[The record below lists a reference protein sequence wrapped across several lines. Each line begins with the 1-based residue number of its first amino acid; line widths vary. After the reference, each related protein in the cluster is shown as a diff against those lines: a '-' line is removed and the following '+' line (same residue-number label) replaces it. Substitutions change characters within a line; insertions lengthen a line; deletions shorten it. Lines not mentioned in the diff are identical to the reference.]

1 MRLAL
6 TCVLTSIL
14 TILNTVAASAQ
25 SSGAVAAAR
34 SAASVG
40 VEWLGPHRQP
50 NPALD
55 VREPVWQGRG
65 AMLVEQEVAQ
75 RVIRSWWPAQIAD
88 AKADQMLDGFAAYLQ
103 TLAIERVF
111 DARYLRLAHSVES
124 RRYLGNH
131 VIWSFPPLRL
141 SRHAAVRGHPPSPEA
156 PARPSRYALV
166 FAGLERWLGAP
177 ALQGAMFQV
186 AQLPDD
192 RLSAETIVKTMSD
205 AAGQDLSWA
214 FEAAATGDV
223 NYAVAGLFS
232 ADASGCAA
240 PCVETTVNVT
250 REGDGVFA
258 GRSGS
263 RTSDFESGDALSLT
277 VSFADGTQSS
287 VRWDGRD
294 AFRTFRFR
302 GPSPAT
308 AAHLDPDQLVTLD
321 RNRLDNA
328 IVTASPTNVPV
339 RKWVARWMVWLQ
351 HTMLSYGSLT

>member
-6 TCVLTSIL
+6 TCALTSIL
-14 TILNTVAASAQ
+14 TILTTVSASAQ

-34 SAASVG
+34 SAATIG
-40 VEWLGPHRQP
+40 LEWLGPHPEP
-50 NPALD
+50 NPALS
-55 VREPVWQGRG
+55 VREPLWQGRG
-65 AMLVEQEVAQ
+65 AMLVERRAAR

-88 AKADQMLDGFAAYLQ
+88 AKADRMLDGFAVYLQ
-103 TLAIERVF
+103 TLAIERLF
-111 DARYLRLAHSVES
+111 DERYLRLAHSVES
-124 RRYLGNH
+124 RRYLGGH

-141 SRHAAVRGHPPSPEA
+141 SRHAVVRRNRDA
-156 PARPSRYALV
+156 AV
-166 FAGLERWLGAP
+166 FAGLERWLGMP
-177 ALQGAMFQV
+177 ALQGAMLQV

-192 RLSAETIVKTMSD
+192 RLSAETIVKTISD

-214 FEAAATGDV
+214 FAAAATGDM
-223 NYAVAGLFS
+223 NYAIAGLFS
-232 ADASGCAA
+232 ADASDCAR
-240 PCVETTVNVT
+240 PCVDTTVNVT

-258 GRSGS
+258 GRSGT

-277 VSFADGTQSS
+277 VMFADGTQSS
-287 VRWDGRD
+287 ARWDGRD

-302 GPSPAT
+302 GPAPAT
-308 AAHLDPDQLVTLD
+308 AAYLDPDRIVTLD

-351 HTMLSYGSLT
+351 HTMLSYGSLA